1 MGEGARAVRA
11 ASTAQSRHAAR
22 YGSKQ
27 PPFPP
32 WDTVA
37 RLTSEPDRSSIE
49 ATPSPAGKRR
59 RNGCTCRRA
68 LPAHAIGA
76 RVEEIECSP
85 ELDASA
91 GRSHRE
97 AQPLLEQPASRRAP
111 PHSSPPR
118 PRRGPDRKSRV
129 AGVRFRDAS
138 KPRASRPSLE
148 DRGGG
153 LDAAAAHRAVRDA
166 TRPTALEA
174 RLGLPDVRPRVR
186 SRGRAPGAAA
196 AHRVAD
202 AAAQAEHAPVGAH
215 ARPAGHLRRGEDR
228 AVEGGK

>member
-1 MGEGARAVRA
+1 MPPIMAR
-11 ASTAQSRHAAR
+11 SR
-22 YGSKQ
+22 
-27 PPFPP
+27 PPSPP

-49 ATPSPAGKRR
+49 ATPFPAGKRR
-59 RNGCTCRRA
+59 RNGCTCPRRRA

-97 AQPLLEQPASRRAP
+97 AQPLSEQPASRRAP
-111 PHSSPPR
+111 PHGSPPR

-153 LDAAAAHRAVRDA
+153 HRCR
-166 TRPTALEA
+166 R
-174 RLGLPDVRPRVR
+174 R
-186 SRGRAPGAAA
+186 SSRRRCRCAGRA
-196 AHRVAD
+196 RTRRC
-202 AAAQAEHAPVGAH
+202 
-215 ARPAGHLRRGEDR
+215 ARPACRTPSSRRGSRRRGWQIVPATATKRKRVTVALPTNSVTRVKPIGEEYPDW
-228 AVEGGK
+228 A